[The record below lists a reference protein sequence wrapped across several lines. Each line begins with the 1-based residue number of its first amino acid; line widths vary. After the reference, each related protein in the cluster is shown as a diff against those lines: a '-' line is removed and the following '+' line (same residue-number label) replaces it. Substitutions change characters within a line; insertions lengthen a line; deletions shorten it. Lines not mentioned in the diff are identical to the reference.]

1 MFWIV
6 NWPISHRFRDKQR
19 FPSKIAN
26 FSHPRVYIAPAG
38 IGYRL
43 RAPQSFNPALVWT
56 QASQSSAPCNRIFR
70 LWHSLVKL
78 YHTQCT
84 ICPSIGKK

>member
-6 NWPISHRFRDKQR
+6 TWPTSHRFNDKQR

-38 IGYRL
+38 IGYRP
-43 RAPQSFNPALVWT
+43 RAPQCFNPAL
-56 QASQSSAPCNRIFR
+56 SER
-70 LWHSLVKL
+70 LFILQNYAEPYKIYLARPKL
-78 YHTQCT
+78 R
-84 ICPSIGKK
+84 